1 MTLITLV
8 TLPALDVLANCA
20 ALPAEL
26 LPPPPVQA
34 SQTQPMSGSIET
46 VDTASSQKKKLR
58 KYSSFAREARK
69 HSIAKHPKNVAVRPK
84 KY

>member
-1 MTLITLV
+1 
-8 TLPALDVLANCA
+8 
-20 ALPAEL
+20 
-26 LPPPPVQA
+26 
-34 SQTQPMSGSIET
+34 MSGSIET